1 MLGISVSIG
10 ARIGRPFGTRVNAG
24 KQTPPLLCPSIDV
37 ERAQALYTPG
47 FKSWTDHSFIIWPL
61 AQSCDLSEAF
71 HIYLWN
77 KE

>member
-24 KQTPPLLCPSIDV
+24 KQTPPLLCIDV

-47 FKSWTDHSFIIWPL
+47 FKSWTDHSFII
-61 AQSCDLSEAF
+61 
-71 HIYLWN
+71 
-77 KE
+77 